1 MLEIHASTDRDV
13 VAGLRARWSFSLSQ
27 LDAGGG
33 NERVVICSL
42 EMLMVDIGVKNE
54 GIREPSTRTLYRPR
68 PFIFR
73 SPF

>member
-1 MLEIHASTDRDV
+1 MAQSSPHFLSRNFNMLEIHASTDRDV
-13 VAGLRARWSFSLSQ
+13 VAGLRAWWSFSLSQ

-54 GIREPSTRTLYRPR
+54 GIREPARL
-68 PFIFR
+68 
-73 SPF
+73 